1 MCQAYLSELQIV
13 MKNFVSYLRAVLF
26 VTIILVT
33 TAKDDFWWLA
43 TMHYPYLQE
52 NFIGNGRDAENLVDN
67 QGGILS
73 WQW

>member
-1 MCQAYLSELQIV
+1 M
-13 MKNFVSYLRAVLF
+13 
-26 VTIILVT
+26 T

-67 QGGILS
+67 QGGNYHGNGS
-73 WQW
+73 KEQHVRSVHFEHFEHEH

>member
-1 MCQAYLSELQIV
+1 M
-13 MKNFVSYLRAVLF
+13 
-26 VTIILVT
+26 T

-67 QGGILS
+67 QGGNYHGNGS
-73 WQW
+73 KKQHVRFVHFEHSEQEY